1 MKKDRIH
8 IYEMES
14 YKHASEEQRNS
25 MRICKIRYFDL
36 EGLPSKEVK
45 EILEAFI
52 WERGKTLALSSLAT
66 ELTTYNNIRKF
77 LIEKNMQLEENR
89 RKKKYFLIIL
99 ICPVWQSMLFLKK
112 RELLNYD
119 PRR

>member
-77 LIEKNMQLEENR
+77 FDREEYNS
-89 RKKKYFLIIL
+89 IAE
-99 ICPVWQSMLFLKK
+99 C
-112 RELLNYD
+112 
-119 PRR
+119 